1 MERTIRAALET
12 VSTFLRKHP
21 DAGGGTDSSATA
33 TIEEGLRVR
42 VTGPNPV
49 NVLVSDM
56 VTNLG
61 GGASAP
67 SPGWLLRAAHAAC
80 DATLIAMR
88 AAQEGITL
96 HRVEVMVTSESDDRG
111 LLGVEEGIPAGPLL
125 TRVAIRVS
133 ARGVDEARVRAMVAW
148 AEEHSPV
155 EDAIR
160 RAVPVHV
167 TLEMEP

>member
-12 VSTFLRKHP
+12 VSTFLREHP
-21 DAGGGTDSSATA
+21 DAGRGTDSAATA
-33 TIEEGLRVR
+33 TIEERLRVR